1 MGVYAMLGLI
11 AKKLGM
17 SQIYVDGKAIPVT
30 ILEAEPGV
38 ITQIKTKEKDG
49 YNAIQVGFIDTK
61 EKRLTKPL
69 LEKLKKVDVSPKR
82 VLKEFRIE
90 NTADYNIK
98 DEIKVDMFEEGDVV
112 DVIGKTKGKGF
123 SGVMK
128 RHNFA
133 GGPDGHG
140 SMFNRRVGSIGNC
153 EFPGRVVKGR
163 KMPGQYGNVKV
174 TVKNLM
180 VVKVDSEKNIIAIK
194 GAVPG
199 SKGEYVN
206 IIKRGTK

>member
-1 MGVYAMLGLI
+1 MEGLGLI

-17 SQIYVDGKAIPVT
+17 TQVYEDGKAIPVT
-30 ILEAEPGV
+30 VLEVEPGV

-69 LEKLKKVDVSPKR
+69 LGKFKKAGVSPKR
-82 VLKEFRIE
+82 MLKEFRVE
-90 NTADYNIK
+90 DVSSYKVA
-98 DEIKVDMFEEGDVV
+98 DEINLEIFQEGEIV
-112 DVIGKTKGKGF
+112 DVIGKSKGRGF
-123 SGVMK
+123 TGVMK
-128 RHNFA
+128 RHNFS
-133 GGPDGHG
+133 GGPDSHG
-140 SMFNRRVGSIGNC
+140 SMFNRRPGSIGNC

-163 KMPGQYGNVKV
+163 KMPGHYGNERV
-174 TVKNLM
+174 TIKNLK
-180 VVKVDSEKNIIAIK
+180 VVRIDKERNLIAIK

-206 IIKRGTK
+206 IIKKGK

>member
-1 MGVYAMLGLI
+1 MLGLI

-17 SQIYVDGKAIPVT
+17 SQIYEDGKAIPVT

-49 YNAIQVGFIDTK
+49 YDAIQVGFIDTK
-61 EKRLTKPL
+61 EHRLTKPVAN
-69 LEKLKKVDVSPKR
+69 KFKKADIAPKR
-82 VLKEFRIE
+82 VLKEFRTEKIS
-90 NTADYNIK
+90 DYSIK
-98 DEIKVDMFEEGDVV
+98 DEIKLEIFDEGEIV
-112 DVIGKTKGKGF
+112 DVIGTTKGKGF
-123 SGVMK
+123 AGVMK

-163 KMPGQYGNVKV
+163 KMPGHYGNVRV
-174 TVKNLM
+174 TIKNLKI
-180 VVKVDSEKNIIAIK
+180 VKIDADKNIIAIK

-206 IIKRGTK
+206 IMKKGK

>member
-1 MGVYAMLGLI
+1 MLGLI

-17 SQIYVDGKAIPVT
+17 SQVYEDGKAIPVT
-30 ILEAEPGV
+30 ILEAEPGI

-49 YNAIQVGFIDTK
+49 YDAIQVGFVDTK
-61 EKRLTKPL
+61 ENR
-69 LEKLKKVDVSPKR
+69 LKKPVSTKFKKLEIVPKR
-82 VLKEFRIE
+82 ILKEFRVRVE
-90 NTADYNIK
+90 NYNVK
-98 DEIKVDMFEEGDVV
+98 DEIKLDIFKEGEIVDVV
-112 DVIGKTKGKGF
+112 GTTKGRGF

-163 KMPGQYGNVKV
+163 KMPGHYGNVKV
-174 TVKNLM
+174 TVKNLKI
-180 VVKVDSEKNIIAIK
+180 VRIYAEKNIIALK
-194 GAVPG
+194 GAIPG
-199 SKGEYVN
+199 SKGAYIN
-206 IIKRGTK
+206 IIKKGK

>member
-1 MGVYAMLGLI
+1 MLGLI

-17 SQIYVDGKAIPVT
+17 TQVYEDGKAIPVT

-38 ITQIKTKEKDG
+38 ITQIKTTDIDG

-61 EKRLTKPL
+61 EHRLTKPML
-69 LEKLKKVDVSPKR
+69 GKLKKANVSPKR
-82 VLKEFRIE
+82 VLKEFKVE
-90 NTADYNIK
+90 GTDYNLG
-98 DEIKVDMFEEGDVV
+98 DEIRINIFEEGETV
-112 DVIGKTKGKGF
+112 DVIGSTKGKGF

-128 RHNFA
+128 RHNFS

-163 KMPGQYGNVKV
+163 KMPGHYGNVRV
-174 TVKNLM
+174 TIKNL
-180 VVKVDSEKNIIAIK
+180 KVIKIDEEKNIIAIK

-206 IIKRGTK
+206 IIKKGN

>member
-1 MGVYAMLGLI
+1 MLGLI

-17 SQIYVDGKAIPVT
+17 SQIYEDGKAIPVT
-30 ILEAEPGV
+30 ILEAEPGI

-49 YNAIQVGFIDTK
+49 YNAIQVGFINTK
-61 EKRLTKPL
+61 ESRLTKPVM
-69 LEKLKKVDVSPKR
+69 EKLKKVGAPAKR
-82 VLKEFRIE
+82 VLKEFRID
-90 NTADYNIK
+90 NTNDYNLK
-98 DEIKVDMFEEGDVV
+98 DEVKISIFEEGETV
-112 DVIGKTKGKGF
+112 DVIGNTKGKGF
-123 SGVMK
+123 AGVMK

-163 KMPGQYGNVKV
+163 KMPGHYGDVRV
-174 TVKNLM
+174 TVKNLK
-180 VVKVDSEKNIIAIK
+180 VVRIDEEKNIIAIK

-206 IIKRGTK
+206 IIKKGN

>member
-1 MGVYAMLGLI
+1 MLGLI

>member
-1 MGVYAMLGLI
+1 MVGLI

-17 SQIYVDGKAIPVT
+17 SQIYSEGKAIPVT

-38 ITQIKTKEKDG
+38 ITQIKTREKDG

-61 EKRLTKPL
+61 EKRLTKPVFMR
-69 LEKLKKVDVSPKR
+69 LKKSDIVPKR
-82 VLKEFRIE
+82 VLKEFRVGDID
-90 NTADYNIK
+90 NYNVK
-98 DEIKVDMFEEGDVV
+98 DEIKLDIFDEGEIV
-112 DVIGKTKGKGF
+112 DVTGSSKGKGF
-123 SGVMK
+123 AGVMK

-163 KMPGQYGNVKV
+163 KMPGHYGNVKV
-174 TVKNLM
+174 TIKNLKI
-180 VVKVDSEKNIIAIK
+180 VHIDQDKNIIALK

-206 IIKRGTK
+206 IIKKGK

>member
-1 MGVYAMLGLI
+1 MLGLI

-17 SQIYVDGKAIPVT
+17 SQIYQDGKAIPVT

-49 YNAIQVGFIDTK
+49 YDAIQVGFIDTK
-61 EKRLTKPL
+61 EKRLTKPVVS
-69 LEKLKKVDVSPKR
+69 KFKKNDITPKR
-82 VLKEFRIE
+82 VLKEFRVDVG
-90 NTADYNIK
+90 NYNVK
-98 DEIKVDMFEEGDVV
+98 DEIKLDIFEEGEVV
-112 DVIGKTKGKGF
+112 DVIGTTKGKGF
-123 SGVMK
+123 AGVMK

-163 KMPGQYGNVKV
+163 KMPGHYGNVKV
-174 TVKNLM
+174 TVKNLK
-180 VVKVDSEKNIIAIK
+180 VVKIDAEKNIIALR

-199 SKGEYVN
+199 SKGEYIN
-206 IIKRGTK
+206 IIKKGK

>member
-1 MGVYAMLGLI
+1 MLGLI

-17 SQIYVDGKAIPVT
+17 SQIYEDGKAIPVT

-49 YNAIQVGFIDTK
+49 YDAIQVGFIDTK
-61 EKRLTKPL
+61 EKRLTKPVL
-69 LEKLKKVDVSPKR
+69 FKLKKVDVPPKR
-82 VLKEFRIE
+82 VLKEFRTDVGE
-90 NTADYNIK
+90 YSLK
-98 DEIKVDMFEEGDVV
+98 DEIKLDIFQEGEIV
-112 DVIGKTKGKGF
+112 DVMGTTKGRGF
-123 SGVMK
+123 AGVMK
-128 RHNFA
+128 RHNFS

-163 KMPGQYGNVKV
+163 KMPGHYGNVKV
-174 TVKNLM
+174 TIKNLK
-180 VVKVDSEKNIIAIK
+180 VVKIDAEKNIIALR

-199 SKGEYVN
+199 SKGEYIN
-206 IIKRGTK
+206 IIKKGK